1 MAKQQPAK
9 GAAVRWAINA
19 DGEGGLAILLQALP
33 VSAASL
39 NNRPCFKRDICPG
52 VPLFNFPI
60 NVDIDY
66 NPGLIGP
73 KPRFFSTAPDTTEK
87 ILKSSI
93 SSRHNLR
100 KGNKNTNLYDIFT
113 PLFLTPKKHEKIY
126 VNNFFFTF
134 RHRSTA

>member
-87 ILKSSI
+87 ILRSSI
-93 SSRHNLR
+93 SSRHNIR

-113 PLFLTPKKHEKIY
+113 PLFLSPKKHEKI
-126 VNNFFFTF
+126 
-134 RHRSTA
+134 